1 MLYFVILILICVV
14 LIFLLTQ
21 YFAILFRGYAPFIS
35 TRHELIQELAKII
48 VLKPGQTVYELGAG
62 DAPLLLELSN
72 KNKDC
77 NYIGIEYSFLPWL
90 IGNIQ
95 IKLHNSPVKLIKKN
109 IFSAYLGKADII
121 YCYLNNK
128 MMAALE
134 TKIPTECQP
143 GTQIWSLSFP
153 FPHLEPTKVLELSGQ
168 KVYFYTLANKITV
181 DEALD

>member
-1 MLYFVILILICVV
+1 MLSYIILIIICTV

-21 YFAILFRGYAPFIS
+21 FFSILFRGYAPFIS
-35 TRHELIQELAKII
+35 TKHELIQDLAKII
-48 VLKPGQTVYELGAG
+48 ELTPGQTVYELGAG
-62 DAPLLLELSN
+62 DAPLLLELYQ
-72 KNKDC
+72 KRKDC

-95 IKLHNSPVKLIKKN
+95 IKLHNSKVKLIKKN
-109 IFSAYLGKADII
+109 IFVAYLGKADVI

-143 GTQIWSLSFP
+143 GTQVISLSFP
-153 FPHLEPTKVLELSGQ
+153 FPHLNADKVIELQGQ
-168 KVYFYTLANKITV
+168 KVYFYTIAASPEIAIEI
-181 DEALD
+181 D